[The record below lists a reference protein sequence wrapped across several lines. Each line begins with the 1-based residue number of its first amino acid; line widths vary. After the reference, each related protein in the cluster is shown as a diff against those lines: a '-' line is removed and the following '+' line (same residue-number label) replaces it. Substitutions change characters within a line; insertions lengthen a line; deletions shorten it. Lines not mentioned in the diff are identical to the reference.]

1 LVLGEALVTKQA
13 NWNNQ
18 PTSAFFHTALYMYNI
33 TPSPGWLAEY
43 RSLDALSLLCP
54 LNRLIFEA
62 SSRHRL
68 PQSGRCLYRAEF
80 GMSWEIDDKD

>member
-33 TPSPGWLAEY
+33 TPSHGWLAEY
-43 RSLDALSLLCP
+43 RLLDALSLLCP
-54 LNRLIFEA
+54 LNRSIFKA
-62 SSRHRL
+62 SSRRRVPH
-68 PQSGRCLYRAEF
+68 SGWCYWAEF
-80 GMSWEIDDKD
+80 GTPWEIEDKD